1 MKRSVSIAILT
12 VIVGLST
19 TASTQACLYIPWLDP
34 FAWLGFYGCGGYGY
48 GCGPQ
53 TGYGCGNY
61 GGYGYG
67 GGYAAPQ
74 VYTPQP
80 IYAPSVMN
88 YGPAPVT
95 PNCNC
100 TSAMPVQ
107 QQAMTAVQVPVT
119 SYRAVTQ
126 YVPQTTYRTEY
137 RAVQQNYAMTQPAY
151 GAGMAYGQYPTT
163 ATYPATAYPATAYQ
177 SPYTGYY
184 GSMYNTAALP
194 VQPSYVAPPQVP
206 YYGAPVVQPPTG
218 VANPYGAG
226 DINGDHEYPAQSA
239 VAPPRPSIQQAS
251 YVLPPRNP
259 TPPRA
264 ALPPR
269 SARSYPNAVR

>member
-34 FAWLGFYGCGGYGY
+34 FAWLGFYGCGGYGN

-61 GGYGYG
+61 GGYGYS
-67 GGYAAPQ
+67 GYAAPQ
-74 VYTPQP
+74 VYAPQP
-80 IYAPSVMN
+80 VYAPSVMN
-88 YGPAPVT
+88 YAPQNIT
-95 PNCNC
+95 PGCNC
-100 TSAMPVQ
+100 TSALPVQQ

-137 RAVQQNYAMTQPAY
+137 RAVQQNY
-151 GAGMAYGQYPTT
+151 GMAAAYGQYPTT
-163 ATYPATAYPATAYQ
+163 AAYPTTGYPATAYQ
-177 SPYTGYY
+177 GYQSPYSGYY
-184 GSMYNTAALP
+184 GATYNTAALP

-206 YYGAPVVQPPTG
+206 YYGAPVMQPPTG

-251 YVLPPRNP
+251 YVLPPR
-259 TPPRA
+259 
-264 ALPPR
+264 
-269 SARSYPNAVR
+269 SARAYPGAVR